1 MWRRRNE
8 RGSLGWFEFRTRAG
22 VYVLLAAVPVLAVV
36 LAAGQRQVRGPGL
49 AVFLL
54 LSVAQAGVC
63 IALLHAGL
71 GRYLAAGPPPGRWL
85 VASAAALT
93 AAGVLAGAAAFP
105 AFTQPPG
112 TAFPVSMLVAMLFS
126 GALILALT
134 PLLSLRALTAL
145 VLVSAAAASG
155 LTASIGRAGAGP
167 HGDLLV
173 AAALVYTFIVGVGVL
188 TCRSSASTLRIMS
201 ELDRSRTAHARLS
214 VAEERLR
221 FARDLHDVLGRNLS
235 LIAVQ
240 SELAAE
246 LARRGDQDAAGQML
260 QVRQVAHESLRE
272 MRAVVSGYRTAD
284 LGTELAGAQEV
295 LRSAGMSCRVTG
307 DAAGLPADVQAALGW
322 VVREGTTNIIRHS
335 DATACT
341 IELAHPGFPG
351 RPARGDAPHGQ
362 RPRAHAGR
370 RIWRQ
375 RAGRARRAAGR
386 PGRQHHHR
394 ASPQRPLPAGGQ
406 PARLRRRS
414 GAARPGPARHRCQ
427 RRDARAVIRV
437 LLADD
442 ENLIRTALASLLA
455 IQDDLEVV
463 AQAAS
468 GDEAL
473 AMARRH
479 RPDVAVLDLQM
490 PGLDGIAVAGQL
502 VTELPACGSLILTSY
517 GRPGHLKRALAA
529 GVRGFLPKTVSAQVL
544 ADVVRTVHRGGRY
557 VDPELAADAISAGD
571 SPLTPREADVLELAA
586 GGAPVDEIARRAAL
600 TPGTVRNYLSSAAA
614 KLGAANR
621 HEAVQLARSRGWI

>member
-71 GRYLAAGPPPGRWL
+71 GRYLAAGPPPDRWL

-112 TAFPVSMLVAMLFS
+112 TAVPVSMLVAMLFS

-145 VLVSAAAASG
+145 VVVSAAAASA
-155 LTASIGRAGAGP
+155 LTASVGRAGAGP
-167 HGDLLV
+167 HGDLLI
-173 AAALVYTFIVGVGVL
+173 AASLVYAFIVGVGVL
-188 TCRSSASTLRIMS
+188 TCRSSASNLRIMS

-284 LGTELAGAQEV
+284 LGTELAGAQDV
-295 LRSAGMSCRVTG
+295 LRSAGMSCRVIG

-341 IELAHPGFPG
+341 IELGILDSPGAPRAVTLSMDNDRVHTPDAGSGGSGLAGLGERLAGLGGSITTGHPRNGHF
-351 RPARGDAPHGQ
+351 RLEASLPARGAAPV
-362 RPRAHAGR
+362 P
-370 RIWRQ
+370 
-375 RAGRARRAAGR
+375 
-386 PGRQHHHR
+386 
-394 ASPQRPLPAGGQ
+394 
-406 PARLRRRS
+406 
-414 GAARPGPARHRCQ
+414 PGPAQ
-427 RRDARAVIRV
+427 GG
-437 LLADD
+437 
-442 ENLIRTALASLLA
+442 T
-455 IQDDLEVV
+455 
-463 AQAAS
+463 
-468 GDEAL
+468 G
-473 AMARRH
+473 
-479 RPDVAVLDLQM
+479 
-490 PGLDGIAVAGQL
+490 
-502 VTELPACGSLILTSY
+502 VT
-517 GRPGHLKRALAA
+517 
-529 GVRGFLPKTVSAQVL
+529 PKT
-544 ADVVRTVHRGGRY
+544 
-557 VDPELAADAISAGD
+557 P
-571 SPLTPREADVLELAA
+571 
-586 GGAPVDEIARRAAL
+586 AP
-600 TPGTVRNYLSSAAA
+600 
-614 KLGAANR
+614 
-621 HEAVQLARSRGWI
+621 

>member
-8 RGSLGWFEFRTRAG
+8 RGSLGWFEVRTRAG

-36 LAAGQRQVRGPGL
+36 LGVQHQVRVPGL

-85 VASAAALT
+85 VASAVALT

-112 TAFPVSMLVAMLFS
+112 AAFPVSMLVAMLFD
-126 GALILALT
+126 GALIVALT

-145 VLVSAAAASG
+145 VLVSAAATSG
-155 LTASIGRAGAGP
+155 LTASVGRAGAGAY
-167 HGDLLV
+167 GQALAGSSLLY
-173 AAALVYTFIVGVGVL
+173 AFIVGVGVL

-201 ELDRSRTAHARLS
+201 ELDRSRTAHARLA

-240 SELAAE
+240 SELAAG

-260 QVRQVAHESLRE
+260 GVRQVAHESLRE

-295 LRSAGMSCRVTG
+295 LRSAGMSCRVIG

-341 IELAHPGFPG
+341 IELGILDSPG
-351 RPARGDAPHGQ
+351 A
-362 RPRAHAGR
+362 PRAVTLRMDNDRVHTPDAGS
-370 RIWRQ
+370 
-375 RAGRARRAAGR
+375 AGSGLAGLGER
-386 PGRQHHHR
+386 LAGLGGSLTTGHPRNGHFRLE
-394 ASPQRPLPAGGQ
+394 ASLPA
-406 PARLRRRS
+406 S
-414 GAARPGPARHRCQ
+414 GAAETPA
-427 RRDARAVIRV
+427 
-437 LLADD
+437 
-442 ENLIRTALASLLA
+442 
-455 IQDDLEVV
+455 
-463 AQAAS
+463 
-468 GDEAL
+468 
-473 AMARRH
+473 
-479 RPDVAVLDLQM
+479 P
-490 PGLDGIAVAGQL
+490 
-502 VTELPACGSLILTSY
+502 
-517 GRPGHLKRALAA
+517 
-529 GVRGFLPKTVSAQVL
+529 
-544 ADVVRTVHRGGRY
+544 
-557 VDPELAADAISAGD
+557 
-571 SPLTPREADVLELAA
+571 
-586 GGAPVDEIARRAAL
+586 
-600 TPGTVRNYLSSAAA
+600 
-614 KLGAANR
+614 
-621 HEAVQLARSRGWI
+621 